1 MKVSGQQNQDTEG
14 HFFLLF
20 LCLRNNI
27 SDANTLLAEKDEIFN
42 FHYNKEQTT
51 YVCSVFG
58 KKPLKYSDCIMDSS
72 FHSSHREETFKLDG
86 QGVQHRTG
94 GNQPAL
100 CPLCHHHMP
109 GLCLCAWRLASRCQ
123 GLTEQ
128 PQAGRHHFQN
138 LTQSRILRA
147 QSILLTSGRTERRF
161 QWCLQSPTQGREIQ

>member
-1 MKVSGQQNQDTEG
+1 MKFSIFTTTKNKQHTFARYLGKS
-14 HFFLLF
+14 HS
-20 LCLRNNI
+20 NI
-27 SDANTLLAEKDEIFN
+27 
-42 FHYNKEQTT
+42 QTASWIAAFIPAI
-51 YVCSVFG
+51 Y
-58 KKPLKYSDCIMDSS
+58 
-72 FHSSHREETFKLDG
+72 REETFKLDG

-100 CPLCHHHMP
+100 CLLCHHHMP

-138 LTQSRILRA
+138 LTQRRILRA